1 MRVQL
6 ESAASTFLIYAS
18 KELFLQTAAG
28 VDLPNRDTGY
38 NLYVKYIRVYP
49 AIEWAIMNPRFI
61 IILILCCKSDWNSI
75 SLVAGGGKS
84 T

>member
-38 NLYVKYIRVYP
+38 NLYVKYIRV
-49 AIEWAIMNPRFI
+49 
-61 IILILCCKSDWNSI
+61 
-75 SLVAGGGKS
+75 
-84 T
+84 